1 MKYSFSVRDYLIRKI
16 VNLDMYISD
25 RGTAG
30 DNQLY
35 MKFRANLYNILIGIY
50 PTRIKPMILENV
62 LI

>member
-50 PTRIKPMILENV
+50 PTRI
-62 LI
+62 